1 MPCSRIVIAIAA
13 IFAIVSGPFHG
24 AIFGYNRKGDKNP
37 SPNIRRGRRLG
48 KGMDRYGEPGPEVDL
63 MKYKD
68 SDSKSY
74 QARATETIRAEVP
87 VLERPGSCGQ
97 AVHGNMTI
105 DTRDNLLD
113 LPLNE
118 LLIKLEKPPFVTTPN
133 PYGQTVVDI
142 GLYVYE
148 IAHIDPAENTY
159 VMEGFVDLGERI
171 VLPEQSSL
179 FFLDNSRKPGYPHY
193 ALTVKF
199 FSLSCRKSLVWCD
212 PRLRFEFNESDPFD
226 QRTHVFLEKDAE
238 RELEHIW
245 WPTLFFVNEVMPRRI
260 ENEEV
265 IIYSDGTVEYREKFG
280 VELSTNYD
288 MTKFPFDTQIL
299 IAEIES
305 FAWTSKD
312 MIFHLEEDLV
322 GFSSEFEVPE
332 FNIEKVE
339 EHLEV
344 RMEPRDRYSFSELVA
359 EVYVRRDPNY
369 YITKVI
375 IPLGLIVCISWAVF
389 WMDGEDLA
397 DRMAISFTGVLTSV
411 AYQFIVAESLPR
423 HIYNTFLD
431 NFVLISF
438 VMMALTIIENI
449 GVSMLLKQEKKE
461 KEERL
466 VRMES
471 RLIQMETSNSSL
483 GHPGD
488 RIRTLTEPTIQE
500 DEPVMQEEENREG
513 EKGDRGQVPVHR
525 RNKYLTMLYEC
536 VNPPGTGKEKAQ
548 HLDKVCRYVFPVFY
562 ATSVSI
568 LAAVQVVN

>member
-1 MPCSRIVIAIAA
+1 MPCNRIVIAIAA

-37 SPNIRRGRRLG
+37 SPSNIRRGRRLA

-105 DTRDNLLD
+105 DTRDSLKD

-118 LLIKLEKPPFVTTPN
+118 LLIKLEKPPFVTAPN
-133 PYGQTVVDI
+133 PFGQTLVDI
-142 GLYVYE
+142 GMYVYE

-159 VMEGFVDLGERI
+159 VMEGFVD
-171 VLPEQSSL
+171 
-179 FFLDNSRKPGYPHY
+179 
-193 ALTVKF
+193 
-199 FSLSCRKSLVWCD
+199 LVWCD

-332 FNIEKVE
+332 FNIEKVD

-483 GHPGD
+483 RHPGD

-500 DEPVMQEEENREG
+500 EEESEDDAG
-513 EKGDRGQVPVHR
+513 SEKPVPVHR

>member
-1 MPCSRIVIAIAA
+1 
-13 IFAIVSGPFHG
+13 
-24 AIFGYNRKGDKNP
+24 
-37 SPNIRRGRRLG
+37 
-48 KGMDRYGEPGPEVDL
+48 
-63 MKYKD
+63 
-68 SDSKSY
+68 
-74 QARATETIRAEVP
+74 
-87 VLERPGSCGQ
+87 
-97 AVHGNMTI
+97 
-105 DTRDNLLD
+105 
-113 LPLNE
+113 
-118 LLIKLEKPPFVTTPN
+118 
-133 PYGQTVVDI
+133 
-142 GLYVYE
+142 
-148 IAHIDPAENTY
+148 
-159 VMEGFVDLGERI
+159 
-171 VLPEQSSL
+171 
-179 FFLDNSRKPGYPHY
+179 
-193 ALTVKF
+193 
-199 FSLSCRKSLVWCD
+199 
-212 PRLRFEFNESDPFD
+212 
-226 QRTHVFLEKDAE
+226 
-238 RELEHIW
+238 
-245 WPTLFFVNEVMPRRI
+245 
-260 ENEEV
+260 
-265 IIYSDGTVEYREKFG
+265 
-280 VELSTNYD
+280 
-288 MTKFPFDTQIL
+288 
-299 IAEIES
+299 
-305 FAWTSKD
+305 

-471 RLIQMETSNSSL
+471 RLVQMETSNRSL
-483 GHPGD
+483 GHPVD
-488 RIRTLTEPTIQE
+488 RSRTLTEHSIQE
-500 DEPVMQEEENREG
+500 DEPAIQEEEESEEDKDG
-513 EKGDRGQVPVHR
+513 KEEIPVHR
-525 RNKYLTMLYEC
+525 RNKYLKMLYEC

-548 HLDKVCRYVFPVFY
+548 HLDIVCRYVFPVFY
-562 ATSVSI
+562 ATSISI
-568 LAAVQVVN
+568 LAAVQVVNK

>member
-1 MPCSRIVIAIAA
+1 MPCNKVVIAVAA
-13 IFAIVSGPFHG
+13 IFAILSGPFHG
-24 AIFGYNRKGDKNP
+24 AIFGYNRKDAKNP
-37 SPNIRRGRRLG
+37 PPNVRRGRRLA

-63 MKYKD
+63 KA
-68 SDSKSY
+68 Y

-97 AVHGNMTI
+97 AIHGNMTI

-159 VMEGFVDLGERI
+159 VMEGFVD
-171 VLPEQSSL
+171 
-179 FFLDNSRKPGYPHY
+179 
-193 ALTVKF
+193 
-199 FSLSCRKSLVWCD
+199 LVWCD

-359 EVYVRRDPNY
+359 EVFVRRDPNY

-483 GHPGD
+483 VLGD
-488 RIRTLTEPTIQE
+488 RNRTLSGQIIQE
-500 DEPVMQEEENREG
+500 DEPTILEEEESKEDKDDG
-513 EKGDRGQVPVHR
+513 GQVPVHK
-525 RNKYLTMLYEC
+525 RNKYLTMLYQC

-548 HLDKVCRYVFPVFY
+548 HLDRVCRYVFPVFY

-568 LAAVQVVN
+568 LAAVQVIN